1 MRFLFTLVA
10 ISFLS
15 FVLHPIHVSVCD
27 IEFDKEENRLE
38 MTMRLFTDDLEK
50 QIREETGE
58 MTMDILN
65 PPDKYTTDQLFLEYF
80 QKHFSVSLNGE
91 KADYKY
97 LGHEVESGSVYCYL
111 MVTNVESINSISA
124 FNDILIRTFD
134 DQVNLIHVEID
145 NDIHSMMFRKGQLNQ
160 SLSFGQD

>member
-1 MRFLFTLVA
+1 MRILFTLVA
-10 ISFLS
+10 ISFVS

-27 IEFDKEENRLE
+27 IELDREENRLE
-38 MTMRLFTDDLEK
+38 MTMRIFTDDLEK

-65 PPDKYTTDQLFLEYF
+65 PPDKYSTDQLFQEYLE
-80 QKHFSVSLNGE
+80 KHFSVTLNGE

-97 LGHEVESGSVYCYL
+97 LGHEVESGSVYCYM
-111 MVTNVESINSISA
+111 MVADVTEVSSLSA

-145 NDIHSMMFRKGQLNQ
+145 GEIHSMMFRKGLLNQ
-160 SLSFGQD
+160 SLNFD